1 MKNALYAAAA
11 AVALFAVA
19 PASATVVNLTQNGA
33 FYTGTFESQGIAAGD
48 FTHTWTFLP
57 PIGNAKASISFSHLA
72 ADPTDPEDQ
81 ALELIDVTLDGF
93 SLLTYFDPQS
103 LGANALLISFPLF
116 PGDGVTPHEIIVKG
130 TGYGNTSY
138 SGTINF
144 RVLPVPEPATW
155 GMMVAGIAA
164 VGASMR
170 RRSQK
175 VRVAFN

>member
-1 MKNALYAAAA
+1 MRNALYAAAA

-19 PASATVVNLTQNGA
+19 PASATVVNLTQNGE
-33 FYTGTFESQGIAAGD
+33 FYTGTFDHQGIAAGG
-48 FTHTWTFLP
+48 FTDTWTFLP
-57 PIGNAKASISFSHLA
+57 PLGDAKASISFSHLA
-72 ADPTDPEDQ
+72 ADPSDPGDQ
-81 ALELIDVTLDGF
+81 ALTLIDVTLDGF
-93 SLLTYFDPQS
+93 SILSFFNPLDP
-103 LGANALLISFPLF
+103 GANALLLSIPLF
-116 PGDGVTPHEIIVKG
+116 PGDGVTPHEIIVTG
-130 TGYGNTSY
+130 TGFGNTSY

-175 VRVAFN
+175 VRVAFS